1 MLVGL
6 IKRSL
11 RYSKPLS
18 LLCFIVGIVG
28 LLALS
33 QPEYNY
39 ETYVSENALLIGLV
53 DETYKPDASVT
64 TNIKAFDDIKEDK
77 IKTAAKIRQEMEG
90 LGLEVFEQKFTFSH
104 KLLQGL
110 GNVSSSNLY
119 AIMRSRSGSRTE
131 ALVIVAPL
139 RGSGESEETI
149 SGSYTYLISLAKQL
163 SSQLYW
169 AKDIIFLF
177 PDMEYVGLI
186 AWLDAYHGVTTSTI
200 VQGSKLDGR
209 SGSLQAGIALEFPSL
224 NLAQLDVSYQG
235 INGELP
241 NLDLINTVARLAR
254 KHGIPLSLHGQP
266 QGFIHSSPLPNIR
279 QLISSIWLQG
289 SGSPSGL
296 HGPLINF
303 QIPCLTLR
311 GISSTNQK
319 PNAQFVRQVGSLI
332 EGFLRCLNNLQERM
346 HQSFYYYLL
355 PDIWHYISIGVYT
368 PFFCIALAGILVQ
381 VFRVYI
387 ELTVPE
393 AHHSIRTKP
402 IAQPRKDCSSTLND
416 RNKEESNEA
425 DVRQRFKN
433 QTLNKVA
440 DIIDEEPPRTG
451 IPVREIATDIF
462 PALTSLALCFSG
474 GAIIYELPEFVY
486 SRLVPLSIE
495 DPSTVWKTT
504 ELSVAASFAV
514 ITLGLA
520 LFLPVLASVTKSPWL
535 GYCQKWRL
543 SCAMAALLWSAFLG
557 CLSPLNISTSFLLL
571 TVLEPVIL
579 LIISLS
585 KPPRLYRIFAILAL
599 LAVSPPSLVVLVT
612 QLHPHISQYPP
623 ATFKKITSLVDLQE
637 ICGKVLCQAH
647 MEASVLGSWSWSI
660 LSLGVVPL
668 WLFTWNAVLL
678 SME

>member
-1 MLVGL
+1 
-6 IKRSL
+6 
-11 RYSKPLS
+11 
-18 LLCFIVGIVG
+18 
-28 LLALS
+28 
-33 QPEYNY
+33 
-39 ETYVSENALLIGLV
+39 
-53 DETYKPDASVT
+53 
-64 TNIKAFDDIKEDK
+64 
-77 IKTAAKIRQEMEG
+77 MEG
-90 LGLEVFEQKFTFSH
+90 LGLEVFEQQFTFSH
-104 KLLQGL
+104 KLLRGL

-131 ALVIVAPL
+131 ALVVVAPL
-139 RGSGESEETI
+139 RGSGESEVTI
-149 SGSYTYLISLAKQL
+149 SGSYAYLLSLAKQL

-186 AWLDAYHGVTTSTI
+186 AWLDAYHGVTTSSI

-209 SGSLQAGIALEFPSL
+209 SGGLQAGIVLEFPSL

-311 GISSTNQK
+311 GIPSANQN

-355 PDIWHYISIGVYT
+355 PDLWHYISIGVYT
-368 PFFCIALAGILVQ
+368 PFFCIALAGILIQ

-393 AHHSIRTKP
+393 AHHSIITEP
-402 IAQPRKDCSSTLND
+402 TAQPRKDCSPSQND
-416 RNKEESNEA
+416 HIKEEATET

-433 QTLNKVA
+433 QTLTKVS
-440 DIIDEEPPRTG
+440 DIVDEQPSRTSN
-451 IPVREIATDIF
+451 PVCKIATDIF
-462 PALTSLALCFSG
+462 PALTSLALCFAG
-474 GAIIYELPEFVY
+474 GAVIYELPEFIY
-486 SRLVPLSIE
+486 SRLIPLSIE
-495 DPSTVWKTT
+495 HPSTVWKTA
-504 ELSVAASFAV
+504 ELSVATGFSLT
-514 ITLGLA
+514 TLGLA
-520 LFLPVLASVTKSPWL
+520 FILPVLASVTKSPWL

-571 TVLEPVIL
+571 TVFEPVIL

-585 KPPRLYRIFAILAL
+585 KPARLHRIFTILAL
-599 LAVSPPSLVVLVT
+599 LASSPPSLVVLGT
-612 QLHPHISQYPP
+612 QLHPHIPQYPP
-623 ATFKKITSLVDLQE
+623 ATFKKATFLVDLHE

-647 MEASVLGSWSWSI
+647 MEASVLGSWSWSL
-660 LSLGVVPL
+660 LSVGVVPL
-668 WLFTWNAVLL
+668 WLFTWNTVLL